1 MRGGAVRQ
9 RCDATAMSSCRAKIE
24 RFHVVRPISVSSVRI
39 WEKSYQ
45 LRHRLLR
52 GFFLRR
58 GSHAEDAEDLAQE
71 VYLRLLRTTGDNAEA
86 VANPE
91 AYLYTVAA
99 NLAREHARSRSAL
112 PPLEDVELLAEV
124 LKSEEDVEGAFESR
138 QRWSDIRRAIAQL
151 PPATQRMMEL
161 HYRDGLECPQIG
173 AQLDVSVHMVRK
185 HIGKGLDACRKALR
199 AREDA

>member
-1 MRGGAVRQ
+1 M
-9 RCDATAMSSCRAKIE
+9 
-24 RFHVVRPISVSSVRI
+24 SSVRI